1 MGPGK
6 WFLQYIIKYQTYGG
20 IDMAIYQGEQIVTQG
35 TPGKT
40 AYQSAVEA
48 GYTGTEEEF
57 NTALA
62 NVGTM
67 PVQIKKW

>member
-1 MGPGK
+1 
-6 WFLQYIIKYQTYGG
+6 
-20 IDMAIYQGEQIVTQG
+20 MAIYQGEQIVTQGTPG

-57 NTALA
+57 NAALA
-62 NVGTM
+62 NAGTM

>member
-1 MGPGK
+1 
-6 WFLQYIIKYQTYGG
+6 
-20 IDMAIYQGEQIVTQG
+20 MAIYQGEVIVTQG

-57 NTALA
+57 NIALSNA
-62 NVGTM
+62 GTM
-67 PVQIKKW
+67 PVQIKRWQGDNT

>member
-1 MGPGK
+1 
-6 WFLQYIIKYQTYGG
+6 
-20 IDMAIYQGEQIVTQG
+20 MAIYQGEQIVTQG

-57 NTALA
+57 NAALPNRTASPYRKL
-62 NVGTM
+62 V
-67 PVQIKKW
+67 